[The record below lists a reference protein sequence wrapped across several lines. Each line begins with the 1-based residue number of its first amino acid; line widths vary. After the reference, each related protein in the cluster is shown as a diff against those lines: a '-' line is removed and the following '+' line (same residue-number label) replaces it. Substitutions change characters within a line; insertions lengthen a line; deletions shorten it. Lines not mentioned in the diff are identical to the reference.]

1 MCHFL
6 CAFNFSILT
15 KLGNKAIA
23 FNTKAGE
30 KQNGEGRL

>member
-6 CAFNFSILT
+6 MCIQFIDSY